1 MKLGKRNLF
10 YSLVLAGC
18 MLLFLVGYFVYM
30 LPSLYVNYT
39 MEQNLVS
46 IKNQHMAYMKDGNY
60 KNVQVKNPTACFTF
74 KIPDEGNSI
83 HITAKLFSAKVTIK
97 EEKTRELFTQLRK
110 ILKDYSKNTN
120 EIHTDEIE
128 EKFQDKINECSNIFQ
143 DSFTSNPSIPFQIQ
157 ILETQN
163 FNNEFRDE
171 YMKTHMVSDDF
182 IIFEMGIHDEENH
195 YVNYVAAERT
205 EESLI
210 LTFLPAMMPDM
221 NEIRPIVLQ
230 SIPMLG
236 AVILLLVLLFSQ
248 VYSKGIV
255 TPVERLVQHTEQM
268 KNSWNFHNFSPD
280 SRKNHRKDEIGTLE
294 VTINELYRKLKTSF
308 EELEE
313 KNLILKEENTRQ
325 EVLLRASSH
334 QLKTPISA
342 ALLLVD
348 GMKNKIGKYQDTD
361 KYLPK
366 VKEQLL
372 SMKKLVEDIL
382 YLNHF
387 GENPDMQERDLQNIL
402 EKQLA
407 ACQIAITDKKLRII
421 TEGKKH
427 STICTDETV
436 FSAILGNI
444 LSNAVNYTPENEQIK
459 ITLSKNEIRIQ
470 NYGIRIDDE
479 ILPHIFEPFVSGNH
493 EKKKNSMN
501 SHGLGLYI
509 AAYYAKKT
517 GITINIYNEEESVVT
532 VLRFPE

>member
-1 MKLGKRNLF
+1 
-10 YSLVLAGC
+10 
-18 MLLFLVGYFVYM
+18 
-30 LPSLYVNYT
+30 
-39 MEQNLVS
+39 
-46 IKNQHMAYMKDGNY
+46 
-60 KNVQVKNPTACFTF
+60 
-74 KIPDEGNSI
+74 
-83 HITAKLFSAKVTIK
+83 
-97 EEKTRELFTQLRK
+97 
-110 ILKDYSKNTN
+110 
-120 EIHTDEIE
+120 
-128 EKFQDKINECSNIFQ
+128 
-143 DSFTSNPSIPFQIQ
+143 
-157 ILETQN
+157 
-163 FNNEFRDE
+163 
-171 YMKTHMVSDDF
+171 MKTHMVSDDF

-294 VTINELYRKLKTSF
+294 VTINELYQKLKTSF

-361 KYLPK
+361 K
-366 VKEQLL
+366 
-372 SMKKLVEDIL
+372 
-382 YLNHF
+382 
-387 GENPDMQERDLQNIL
+387 
-402 EKQLA
+402 
-407 ACQIAITDKKLRII
+407 
-421 TEGKKH
+421 
-427 STICTDETV
+427 
-436 FSAILGNI
+436 
-444 LSNAVNYTPENEQIK
+444 
-459 ITLSKNEIRIQ
+459 
-470 NYGIRIDDE
+470 
-479 ILPHIFEPFVSGNH
+479 
-493 EKKKNSMN
+493 
-501 SHGLGLYI
+501 
-509 AAYYAKKT
+509 
-517 GITINIYNEEESVVT
+517 
-532 VLRFPE
+532 

>member
-10 YSLVLAGC
+10 YSIVLAGC

-30 LPSLYVNYT
+30 LPSLYVNYM

-46 IKNQHMAYMKDGNY
+46 IKNQHIAYMKDGNY
-60 KNVQVKNPTACFTF
+60 GNVQVKNPTACFTL
-74 KIPDEGNSI
+74 KIPDEGDSI
-83 HITAKLFSAKVTIK
+83 HITAKMFSAKITIK
-97 EEKTRELFTQLRK
+97 EEKTRELFTELRK
-110 ILKDYSKNTN
+110 ILKEYSRNTN
-120 EIHTDEIE
+120 EINTDEIE
-128 EKFQDKINECSNIFQ
+128 EKFKDKIEECGNIFQ
-143 DSFTSNPSIPFQIQ
+143 NSFTKNPSIPFQIQ
-157 ILETQN
+157 ISETRN
-163 FNNEFRDE
+163 FNNEFLDE
-171 YMKTHMVSDDF
+171 YMKTHMMSDDF

-195 YVNYVAAERT
+195 YVNYMAAERT
-205 EESLI
+205 EECLI

-230 SIPMLG
+230 SLPMLG

-248 VYSKGIV
+248 VYSKSIV
-255 TPVERLVQHTEQM
+255 TPIECLVQHTEQM
-268 KNSWNFHNFSPD
+268 KNYQNFCHFSPD
-280 SRKNHRKDEIGTLE
+280 SKKNHRKDEIGILE
-294 VTINELYRKLKTSF
+294 ITINELYQKLKASF

-313 KNLILKEENTRQ
+313 KNLILKEENIRQ

-348 GMKNKIGKYQDTD
+348 GMKNKIGKYQNTD

-372 SMKKLVEDIL
+372 SMKKMVEDIL

-407 ACQIAITDKKLRII
+407 AYQIAITDKKLSI
-421 TEGKKH
+421 TIEGKKH
-427 STICTDETV
+427 PTICTDETI
-436 FSAILGNI
+436 FSAILENI
-444 LSNAVNYTPENEQIK
+444 LSNAVNYTPENKQIV
-459 ITLSKNEIRIQ
+459 ITLSEKEILIQ
-470 NYGIRIDDE
+470 NYGTRIDDE
-479 ILPHIFEPFVSGNH
+479 ILPHIFEPFVSGSH
-493 EKKKNSMN
+493 EKKKNNMN

-517 GITINIYNEEESVVT
+517 GITINIYNKEESVVT
-532 VLRFPE
+532 VLRFP